1 MRVKCSCGK
10 IINCEPEGDCWC
22 KQLDYKIK
30 KSDINNKIEKCLCEN
45 CLKKKIK
52 KIDHSQY

>member
-45 CLKKKIK
+45 CLKTKIK